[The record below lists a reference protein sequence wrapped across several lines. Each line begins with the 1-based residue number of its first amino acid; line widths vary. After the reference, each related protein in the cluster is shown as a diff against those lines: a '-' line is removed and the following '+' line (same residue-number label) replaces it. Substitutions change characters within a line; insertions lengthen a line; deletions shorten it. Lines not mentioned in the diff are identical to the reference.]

1 MQKEQFWDFHLQKK
15 MERDI
20 NVVYNRSF
28 QLSHLSEKFVKTVKE
43 IYRQKAQCLQKVG
56 NENDLYG

>member
-1 MQKEQFWDFHLQKK
+1 MGFPLTKEDGK
-15 MERDI
+15 RDI

-28 QLSHLSEKFVKTVKE
+28 QLSHLSEKFVKTVK
-43 IYRQKAQCLQKVG
+43 RFTGRRHSVCRKWG